1 MAVMHKI
8 KAHLY
13 DNALTENPNDLVAR
27 VVSEK
32 SLSVADICES
42 AAKRGGADISADAM
56 RHAVGL
62 YLKEMGYRLC
72 DGFSINTGYF
82 TAQPVIRGTFYSP
95 AERFDTDRHSIAFDF
110 HQGALLRKE
119 LGAVEVQIL
128 GVGDAG
134 AFIAQAVDV
143 KTGSV
148 NDHLT
153 PNRNLR
159 ILGNKLKIAGENED
173 VGVYFVPQGGGE
185 RVKVDPSDV
194 VKNDPSE
201 VMVHTPA
208 LPAGT
213 YTVEV
218 VTQWGSN
225 AKTLLKEPR
234 KAVFERVL
242 TVA

>member
-1 MAVMHKI
+1 MA
-8 KAHLY
+8 
-13 DNALTENPNDLVAR
+13 
-27 VVSEK
+27 
-32 SLSVADICES
+32 
-42 AAKRGGADISADAM
+42 
-56 RHAVGL
+56 
-62 YLKEMGYRLC
+62 YRLC
-72 DGFSINTGYF
+72 DGFAINAGWF

-95 AERFDTDRHSIAFDF
+95 SERFDAERHSIAFDF

-128 GVGDAG
+128 GVADAG
-134 AFIAQAVDV
+134 AFIAQAVDI

-173 VGVYFVPQGGGE
+173 VGVYFVPQDGGE

-218 VTQWGSN
+218 VTQFTGSGGK
-225 AKTLLKEPR
+225 ALKEPR
-234 KAVFERVL
+234 KAVFDRVL
-242 TVA
+242 TVAGG